1 MTLDLP
7 AEMLLAA
14 LLASVRAAA
23 WLVIAP
29 PFSSRAIPHPGQGAA
44 RPSPS
49 ACPCCR
55 RPCTACRRW
64 RSRRSSTAVVLQV
77 ASGQRWASSC
87 YLIFIAVQAAGDLID
102 VFGGFSLAFAFDPL
116 QQAGSSMFGRLYQW
130 TALALLMASGG
141 YLIVLQRLPA
151 HLPHDRA
158 GRRRWRRG
166 RCCSTLATGV
176 GQMMLSAVQIA
187 APLLAVLFLA
197 DVALGLLTRVA
208 PALNA
213 FAMGFPFKILLTL
226 LLVGATF
233 VSLPRRRRRAGAADR
248 DRDHRRRRVGEH
260 GVG

>member
-1 MTLDLP
+1 VTLDLP

-23 WLVIAP
+23 WLMIAP
-29 PFSSRAIPHPGQGAA
+29 PFSSRAIPT
-44 RPSPS
+44 S
-49 ACPCCR
+49 AKALLSVAISLPML
-55 RPCTACRRW
+55 PKAVHGVPALEIAPIL
-64 RSRRSSTAVVLQV
+64 TAVVLQV
-77 ASGQRWASSC
+77 AVGAALGFLC
-87 YLIFIAVQAAGDLID
+87 YLIFIAVQVAGDLID

-116 QQAGSSMFGRLYQW
+116 QQTGSSIFGRLYQW

-141 YLIVLQRLPA
+141 YLIVLNGFLRTYRTIGLDGGLPQGP
-151 HLPHDRA
+151 LLQTLSA
-158 GRRRWRRG
+158 GI
-166 RCCSTLATGV
+166 

-213 FAMGFPFKILLTL
+213 FAMGFPFKILLTV

-233 VSLPRRRRRAGAADR
+233 VSLPGVVDSLVQRIASAITA
-248 DRDHRRRRVGEH
+248 VG
-260 GVG
+260 GG